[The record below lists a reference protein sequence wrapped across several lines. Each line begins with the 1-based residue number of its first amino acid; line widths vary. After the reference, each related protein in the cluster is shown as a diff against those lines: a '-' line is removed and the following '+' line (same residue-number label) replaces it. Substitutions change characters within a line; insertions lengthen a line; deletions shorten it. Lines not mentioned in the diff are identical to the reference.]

1 MKLNSIAPNFY
12 NSNNL
17 ASKNNMTVKSRSIS
31 AFGAGDSF
39 ASSSKTF
46 QNATDTVSF
55 TGLLPFQK
63 IAPAIQ
69 KEISELPVSKA
80 LQKQLLKLAGGAD
93 TFFAKAR
100 ILLENSASENIT
112 ANEKACHNLV
122 LGLVDG
128 ARGLLK
134 GEGWNNTAA
143 LAKLLQG
150 VREALMAIDSLKAEQ
165 GIVQTDID
173 SVVGKKLISF
183 IDYCDDT
190 LQRIE
195 DGSEVPDEFGIDLI
209 GKIVDVA
216 KDMKAADPEGVKQFV
231 EEVSFVKLPF
241 WKK

>member
-1 MKLNSIAPNFY
+1 MLF
-12 NSNNL
+12 
-17 ASKNNMTVKSRSIS
+17 RS
-31 AFGAGDSF
+31 
-39 ASSSKTF
+39 
-46 QNATDTVSF
+46 
-55 TGLLPFQK
+55 
-63 IAPAIQ
+63 
-69 KEISELPVSKA
+69 
-80 LQKQLLKLAGGAD
+80 
-93 TFFAKAR
+93 
-100 ILLENSASENIT
+100 
-112 ANEKACHNLV
+112 
-122 LGLVDG
+122 

-150 VREALMAIDSLKAEQ
+150 VREALMAIDSLKAKQ
-165 GIVQTDID
+165 CIVQTDID
-173 SVVGKKLISF
+173 SVVGKKLINF